1 MRQKL
6 KKRRKK
12 FREIIYDDFCVFFCF
27 ERFLRE
33 GGRRAHIIY
42 SMHIWNT
49 MAGYCICTACLCQVT
64 QPNCKLTTAEA
75 PAAMN
80 GSGGGRWFASQT
92 KVKVSCLINKRYDEM
107 LIKMNERELAHMCDV
122 SVRDCEIYRKR
133 EKLPNGSAANAVVCM
148 WQPTS
153 QRQTEKNWRGNLC
166 LRKKQNKR
174 LTIAHVL
181 FIIEQILCN
190 SKGWNSHFWA
200 FDIAKPIGHIFILYL
215 LDIEIHRIEHTHA
228 LAHTHT
234 DGKIKQSKFQWRFE
248 PWAAYSAFVSM

>member
-6 KKRRKK
+6 KKRRKKNPKK

-49 MAGYCICTACLCQVT
+49 MAGYCICTARLCQVT
-64 QPNCKLTTAEA
+64 QPNCKLTTEAA

-133 EKLPNGSAANAVVCM
+133 GKLPDGSAANAVVCM
-148 WQPTS
+148 ATNQPTS
-153 QRQTEKNWRGNLC
+153 NEKKMERKFVLAKETEQTTYDCPCVIYNRANPL
-166 LRKKQNKR
+166 Q
-174 LTIAHVL
+174 
-181 FIIEQILCN
+181 
-190 SKGWNSHFWA
+190 
-200 FDIAKPIGHIFILYL
+200 
-215 LDIEIHRIEHTHA
+215 
-228 LAHTHT
+228 
-234 DGKIKQSKFQWRFE
+234 FQG
-248 PWAAYSAFVSM
+248 MK